1 MDREGDSEK
10 LLNKGFV
17 ECVVIQLL
25 GYMAFGMTMPVLPL
39 HIVNISG
46 STVAAGAITGMFAF
60 CALAM
65 RPLSGYVA
73 DRTNKRTLQ
82 TVGLLACAVGSAG
95 YAIAPGLVLLVVFR
109 IIHSVGFVLQS
120 TVTIAITLSMV
131 PRGREG
137 EAVGYFSLT
146 QVVTTATAPLIGVA
160 LANTFGCP
168 ITFLAD
174 ATCVALGALLS
185 TRVPYK
191 SAIAPRDA
199 GLSLTNFISMKSVP
213 LAMVAALFAVC
224 SGITSGFIV
233 LLCDSRGIVGA
244 ALFFTVSAILMFFTR
259 PKAGKII
266 DREGIR
272 PVLMPAFFFEAIV
285 MLLIAFATNVWFIVV
300 AGLLR
305 AFGQGMAQPSVQA
318 EIMRQE
324 GKERSGVASSTFNL
338 GLDLGQGV
346 GALFAGWISSM
357 YGYGAAFASCPFALL
372 AALIIF
378 LASSRAAKAGSA
390 NK

>member
-1 MDREGDSEK
+1 MPEGEQK
-10 LLNKGFV
+10 LLSKGFV
-17 ECVVIQLL
+17 ECVIIQFL
-25 GYMAFGMTMPVLPL
+25 GYMAFGMTMPVLPM

-60 CALAM
+60 CALVM
-65 RPLSGYVA
+65 RPFSGYVA

-82 TVGLLACAVGSAG
+82 TFGLLACAVGSAG
-95 YAIAPGLVLLVVFR
+95 YALAPGLGWLIGVR
-109 IIHSVGFVLQS
+109 IVHSIGFVLQS

-131 PRGREG
+131 PKGREG

-146 QVVTTATAPLIGVA
+146 QVVTTATAPLVGVA
-160 LANTFGCP
+160 LAETFGCP

-174 ATCVALGALLS
+174 AACVTLGALLS

-191 SAIAPRDA
+191 SVIAPKGR
-199 GLSLTNFISMKSVP
+199 GLHLESFISMQSVP
-213 LAMVAALFAVC
+213 LAAVAALFAVC

-233 LLCDSRGIVGA
+233 LLCDNRGIAGA
-244 ALFFTVSAILMFFTR
+244 ALFFTVSAVLMFFTR

-266 DREGIR
+266 DRKGIR
-272 PVLMPAFFFEAIV
+272 PVLMPTFFFESAV
-285 MLLIAFATNVWFIVV
+285 MLLIAFASNVWFIIV

-346 GALFAGWISSM
+346 GALFAGWIAGL
-357 YGYGAAFASCPFALL
+357 YGYGAAFAACPFFLAVAL
-372 AALIIF
+372 AIF
-378 LASSRAAKAGSA
+378 LVNMHAGST
-390 NK
+390 KTQERG

>member
-1 MDREGDSEK
+1 MAENENGENAGS
-10 LLNKGFV
+10 LLNKGFI
-17 ECVVIQLL
+17 ECVIIQFL
-25 GYMAFGMTMPVLPL
+25 GYMAFGMTMPVLPM
-39 HIVNISG
+39 HIVDISG

-60 CALAM
+60 CALVM
-65 RPLSGYVA
+65 RPFSGYVA

-82 TVGLLACAVGSAG
+82 TIGLLACALGSAG
-95 YAIAPGLVLLVVFR
+95 YALAPGLVGITAARLV
-109 IIHSVGFVLQS
+109 HSVGFVLQS

-131 PRGREG
+131 PKGREG

-146 QVVTTATAPLIGVA
+146 QVVSTAAAPLIGVA
-160 LANTFGCP
+160 VANTFGCP
-168 ITFLAD
+168 VTFLAD
-174 ATCVALGALLS
+174 ATCVALGAILS

-191 SAIAPRDA
+191 SIIAPSGK
-199 GLSLTNFISMKSVP
+199 GLSLANFISVKSVP
-213 LAMVAALFAVC
+213 LAIVAALFAVC

-233 LLCDSRGIVGA
+233 LLCDSRGIAGA

-266 DREGIR
+266 DRKGIR
-272 PVLMPAFFFEAIV
+272 PVLMPAFFFEAAV
-285 MLLIAFATNVWFIVV
+285 VLLIAFAQNVAFIVV

-346 GALFAGWISSM
+346 GALFAGWISGI
-357 YGYGAAFASCPFALL
+357 YGYGAAFASCPFALAIGL
-372 AALIIF
+372 VIF
-378 LASSRAAKAGSA
+378 LVSSRATKQA
-390 NK
+390 

>member
-1 MDREGDSEK
+1 MAENEGDTEK
-10 LLNKGFV
+10 LLNKGFL
-17 ECVVIQLL
+17 ECVVIQFL

-39 HIVNISG
+39 HIVNMSG
-46 STVAAGAITGMFAF
+46 SAAAAGAITGMFAF
-60 CALAM
+60 CALVM
-65 RPLSGYVA
+65 RPFSGYVA
-73 DRTNKRTLQ
+73 DRMNKRTLQ

-95 YAIAPGLVLLVVFR
+95 YAIAPGLVPLVLFR
-109 IIHSVGFVLQS
+109 LVHSVGFVLQS

-131 PRGREG
+131 PKGREG

-160 LANTFGCP
+160 VAQVFGCP
-168 ITFLAD
+168 VTFLMD
-174 ATCVALGALLS
+174 AACVTLGALLS

-191 SAIAPRDA
+191 SVIASSGKP
-199 GLSLTNFISMKSVP
+199 LSLASFISVKSLP
-213 LAMVAALFAVC
+213 LAAVAALFAVC

-233 LLCDSRGIVGA
+233 LLCDSRGIAGA

-266 DREGIR
+266 DKRGIR
-272 PVLMPAFFFEAIV
+272 PVLMPAFFFEAAV
-285 MLLIAFATNVWFIVV
+285 MLLIAFAHNIAFIVV

-324 GKERSGVASSTFNL
+324 GKERAGVASSTFNL
-338 GLDLGQGV
+338 GLDFGQGI
-346 GALFAGWISSM
+346 GALFAGWIAGI
-357 YGYGAAFASCPFALL
+357 YGYGAAFAACPVGLAIALV
-372 AALIIF
+372 IF
-378 LASSRAAKAGSA
+378 LVSSRASRGDE
-390 NK
+390 